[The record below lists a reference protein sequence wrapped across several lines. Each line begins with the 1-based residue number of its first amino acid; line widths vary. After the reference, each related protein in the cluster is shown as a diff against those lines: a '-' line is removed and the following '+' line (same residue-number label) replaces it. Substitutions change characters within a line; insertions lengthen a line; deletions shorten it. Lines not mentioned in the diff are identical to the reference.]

1 MKIAVVLS
9 SFLLLVASTKCKTDT
24 SVVKVSG
31 NHLTVNGENY
41 FIKGVCY
48 HPVMKGQTHRSFNRI
63 DEDLDLMMQAGIN
76 TVRVYSPIVER
87 EVLDKLHG
95 AGLKVIMGFGY
106 NQEGHFDILSG
117 SFTQYI
123 RQYKN
128 HPAILIWELGNE
140 YNYHPEWFNG
150 DIRNWYHA
158 LNESIQKIHEIDP
171 YHPVSTAHGEIPD
184 SLARAAIKELD
195 IWGLNIYRWDQPET
209 VIEEWK
215 VVSEVPFYYSEV
227 GSDSY
232 MKIAKDGFDK
242 GENQEAQAQANHNI
256 VEAIFNHSSDVAGLT
271 VFSFVDGWWKAGNP
285 NQQDVGGWAPNS
297 SGVPYDGTPNE
308 EYWGLVDIDRNK
320 KATFDII
327 KQKFNSKITSH
338 RDSLHK

>member
-1 MKIAVVLS
+1 MKISVVLL
-9 SFLLLVASTKCKTDT
+9 SFLLLVASTKCTTDT

-48 HPVMKGQTHRSFNRI
+48 HPVQKGQTHRSFNRI
-63 DEDLDLMMQAGIN
+63 DQDLDLMKQAGVN

-87 EVLDKLHG
+87 EVLDRIHD
-95 AGLKVIMGFGY
+95 AGIKVIMGFGY
-106 NQEGHFDILSG
+106 NQDGHFDILSG
-117 SFTQYI
+117 SFTDYI
-123 RQYKN
+123 ERYKN
-128 HPAILIWELGNE
+128 HPAILMWELGNE

-150 DIRNWYHA
+150 DIRNWYDA
-158 LNESIQKIHEIDP
+158 LNESIRKIHEVDS

-184 SLARAAIKELD
+184 SLARAVIKDID

-215 VVSEVPFYYSEV
+215 TLSEVPFYYSEV

-232 MKIAKDGFDK
+232 MKIAKGGFDE
-242 GENQEAQAQANHNI
+242 GENQEAQAQANGKI
-256 VEAIFNHSSDVAGLT
+256 VEAIFHYSSDVAGLT
-271 VFSFVDGWWKAGNP
+271 IFSFADGWWKAGNP

-308 EYWGLVDIDRNK
+308 EYWGLVDIDRKK
-320 KATFDII
+320 KATFDVI
-327 KQKFNSKITSH
+327 KQKFNSKITSQ